1 MDETLLAQINQAHGT
16 TFRLGQRYAD
26 GEQGAYALVDE
37 TGAPFVLKVTPDQSA
52 LGRLEATAVLCE
64 RLRARGYPA
73 PRYAVVGTT
82 ATAVYSVQ
90 TALPGTPMRQP
101 TSQHLPDVLALNAM
115 QVGQA
120 PDMPRTWPAPV
131 VTPTLEGGPGF
142 CLLEPMRAH
151 SAESSTLLERLQA
164 IVRRG
169 AGLVLPQDDVVHF
182 DFTPLNILVDGERIT
197 GVIDWDGAC
206 AGDRAFDLAALLFS
220 SHQDRAVSEALYAAA
235 RELVGPEAVAL
246 YLAHIAHRL
255 VDWMIRF
262 HPPMVSYILDVA
274 ERQLG
279 RYANA

>member
-1 MDETLLAQINQAHGT
+1 MDETLLAEINQAHST

-37 TGAPFVLKVTPDQSA
+37 AGAPFVLKVTPDRSA
-52 LGRLEATAVLCE
+52 APRLEATAVLCE
-64 RLRARGYPA
+64 RLHARGYPA

-82 ATAVYSVQ
+82 ATTVYSVQ

-101 TSQHLPDVLALNAM
+101 TSQYLPDVLALNAL
-115 QVGQA
+115 QAGQA
-120 PDMPRTWPAPV
+120 PNMSRTWPAPV

-142 CLLEPMRAH
+142 CLLEPMRDH
-151 SAESSTLLERLQA
+151 SVESAALLERLQA

-169 AGLVLPQDDVVHF
+169 AGLAVPQDDIVHF
-182 DFTPLNILVDGERIT
+182 DFTPLNILVDGERIS
-197 GVIDWDGAC
+197 GVVDWDGAC
-206 AGDRAFDLAALLFS
+206 AGDRAFDLATLLFY
-220 SHQDRAVSEALYAAA
+220 SHQDLAVSEALYAAA

-246 YLAHIAHRL
+246 YLAHVAHRL

-262 HPPMVSYILDVA
+262 HPPMVFYILDVA

-279 RYANA
+279 RYAQE